1 MSNNDSND
9 ETVKTG
15 RLDKKLQMQSAQN
28 PNNGTYASISRNK
41 PAPTQ
46 AGEECR
52 ATRQMDFLQSCD
64 ELLLSAEKPSR
75 YTGAEVNSI
84 RKEKADVRFALAF
97 PDTYEVGMSHLGF
110 QILYSILNEIPHVAA
125 ERCFAVWPDRES
137 QLRARNLPLTSLE
150 SQTPLTNFDI
160 VGFSLQ
166 YELSYTNV
174 LNMLDLG
181 GIPIKR
187 GERKDVHPLIIA
199 GGPCCFNPAP
209 LIDFIDAF
217 VIGEGEE
224 AVVEI
229 TEAIRTG
236 KKQKLFRTDLIE
248 RLAQI
253 PGIYVPAVH
262 KRDQIIRKRKVI
274 DLNLWPHPL
283 KPVVPIMQTVHDR
296 IILEIARGCTRGCR
310 FCQAGMLWRPYRE
323 RNSSLLLEMA
333 EKLLQAT
340 GHDEISLLSLSSG
353 DYSCIEPLI
362 KNLMKRY
369 YSRRVALALPSLRV
383 ESLTRTLINEIKKT
397 RKTSFT
403 LAPEAGTDRMRQIIN
418 KGNTAEDLLATVD
431 KVFTAGWKSIKLYF
445 MLGLPDE
452 QQTDLEGI
460 IDLGNQALR
469 AAKNRGQITISLSTF
484 VPKPHTPFQW
494 QKQLSADE
502 TYARQ
507 NFIRQRIKKR
517 NLTVKWHDARM
528 SLLEG
533 LFSRGDEKIGTLL
546 EKAFHKG
553 CRFDGW
559 GEILRFD
566 LWQEAINEAG
576 IDPEYYLRERDTSE
590 ILPWDNID
598 CGVSREFLLQ
608 EKNRSSESAATED
621 CRYSSCQNCGVCDF
635 TATKNIF
642 SETTQLPDIDTSITV
657 MPVTGN
663 AETNLQSKVYRL
675 TFTKLD
681 RARFLSHLELS
692 MALIRA
698 LRRSSIEFCY
708 SAGYHPHPKIS
719 FATAT
724 SVGMESKHEYMDITA
739 RNYSGDLN
747 ALINEINSA
756 LPHGIEILDIRMLS
770 YSAKDLAQS
779 LRGFIYELHLPANI
793 DTDRLATIKENM
805 EKFLAAPSFNIQRL
819 SKGKTIT
826 KDIRPFIESMFLDT
840 VSKKV
845 ELTVRHAQSGSAR
858 PIDII
863 TNILG
868 YNTGQLGQIRV
879 VKTETILN

>member
-1 MSNNDSND
+1 MTKND
-9 ETVKTG
+9 
-15 RLDKKLQMQSAQN
+15 
-28 PNNGTYASISRNK
+28 PN
-41 PAPTQ
+41 
-46 AGEECR
+46 
-52 ATRQMDFLQSCD
+52 D

-110 QILYSILNEIPHVAA
+110 QILYSILNEISYVAA

-137 QLRARNLPLTSLE
+137 QLRTGNLPLTSLE

-174 LNMLDLG
+174 LTMLDLG
-181 GIPIKR
+181 RIPLKR
-187 GERKDVHPLIIA
+187 GERKDGHPLIIA

-209 LIDFIDAF
+209 LADFIDAF

-229 TEAIRTG
+229 TESIRTG
-236 KKQKLFRTDLIE
+236 KNQKLSRTDLIE

-253 PGIYVPAVH
+253 PGIYVPAHH
-262 KRDQIIRKRKVI
+262 KKDQIIRKRSAI
-274 DLNLWPHPL
+274 DLNLWPHPQ
-283 KPVVPIMQTVHDR
+283 KPVVPIMQTIHDR

-310 FCQAGMLWRPYRE
+310 FCQAGIIWRPYRE
-323 RNSSLLLEMA
+323 RNSSLLMEMA
-333 EKLLQAT
+333 QNLLQAT

-362 KNLMKRY
+362 QNLMKRY
-369 YSRRVALALPSLRV
+369 YASRVALALPSLRV
-383 ESLTRTLINEIKKT
+383 ESLTGTLIDEIKKT

-445 MLGLPDE
+445 MLGLPGEE
-452 QQTDLEGI
+452 QKDLEDI
-460 IDLGNQALR
+460 INLANQALR
-469 AAKNRGQITISLSTF
+469 VAKNRGQVTISLSTF
-484 VPKPHTPFQW
+484 VPKTHTPFQW
-494 QKQLSADE
+494 HEQLSADE
-502 TYARQ
+502 TYKRQ
-507 NFIRQRIKKR
+507 NFIRERIKKR
-517 NLTVKWHDARM
+517 NLAVKWHDARM

-533 LFSRGDEKIGTLL
+533 LFSRGDEKTGALL
-546 EKAFHKG
+546 ESAYHKG

-566 LWQEAINEAG
+566 LWQEAIKETG
-576 IDPEYYLRERDTSE
+576 IAPEYYLRERCTTE
-590 ILPWDNID
+590 PLPWDNID

-608 EKNRSSESAATED
+608 ERTRSSESVATED
-621 CRYSSCQNCGVCDF
+621 CRYSSCQNCGVCDS
-635 TATKNIF
+635 TTTKNIF
-642 SETTQLPDIDTSITV
+642 SEATQLVDIDASITA
-657 MPVTGN
+657 MPVIGN
-663 AETNLQSKVYRL
+663 AEINLPPKVYRL

-681 RARFLSHLELS
+681 RARFFSHLELS

-698 LRRSSIEFCY
+698 LRRSSIELCY

-739 RNYSGDLN
+739 REYSGNLN
-747 ALINEINSA
+747 ALISEINSA
-756 LPHGIEILDIRMLS
+756 LPHGIEVLDMQMLS

-779 LRGFIYELHLPANI
+779 LRGFIYELLLPANI
-793 DTDRLATIKENM
+793 DNDRMAVIKENM
-805 EKFLAAPSFNIQRL
+805 EKFLAAPLFNIQRL

-826 KDIRPFIESMFLDT
+826 KDIRPFIENMSIDT
-840 VSKKV
+840 AGKKV
-845 ELTVRHAQSGSAR
+845 DLTVRHAQSGSAR
-858 PIDII
+858 PVDII
-863 TNILG
+863 TNVLG
-868 YNTGQLGQIRV
+868 YNADQLGQIRV
-879 VKTETILN
+879 VKTKTILN